1 MSGPTG
7 RIAGDEARS
16 RLYDA
21 MRMEGSATERIR
33 RALEVGTEYFGVEHG
48 YVTEINRETDDWEVY
63 ISIDPSGQ
71 IAPEGLNVDYS
82 TTYCRRTIEEEAVV
96 ALHDA
101 PDDDYERDPEFKS
114 YGFHCYHGAPVMVE
128 GDAFGTV
135 CFVSQDARIEPFSDS
150 EKAFTDLIA
159 QMIGSE
165 IERERKQA
173 TLDAREAELEK
184 RQELYRAV
192 IDASFDLV
200 FRLDRE
206 GTYTYH
212 SPASTELLGYRP
224 EEIVDQQYTLLLPDE
239 ETGEMADD
247 LFERVLGGETVEE
260 RYLPLETKHGD
271 ILYVDIRVTP
281 IYAADVPPDERTPDD
296 IVAMQG
302 MAHDA
307 TERKQYDRLIRVLNR
322 VLRHNLRNDITII
335 QGYAG
340 VLETRVDPDDAEL
353 VDRIQETTQRLLGM
367 SETARELEENFQT
380 DPELEDVDVVPMV
393 ERLADQ
399 ATRRYDGVDVSIET
413 PDRALARSAPRLETA
428 LWELLDNAAR
438 HAGATPTIDV
448 SIRDT
453 GATIEIAVADD
464 GPGLPSQ
471 ESAVLESGEET
482 PLVHGSGLGLWLVYW
497 IVSSLDGEIRVP
509 TNDGGGCVVVRLATP
524 LS

>member
-1 MSGPTG
+1 MSGPSG
-7 RIAGDEARS
+7 RISGDEARS

-21 MRMEGSATERIR
+21 MRLEGSPAKRIR

-48 YVTEINRETDDWEVY
+48 YVAAIDRDADDWEIY
-63 ISIDPSGQ
+63 ISIDPDGPVAS
-71 IAPEGLNVDYS
+71 EGLNVDYS
-82 TTYCRRTIEEEAVV
+82 TTYCKRTIEEEAVV

-101 PDDDYERDPEFKS
+101 PDDDYETDPEFQS
-114 YGFHCYHGAPVMVE
+114 YGLHCYHGAPVMVDGE
-128 GDAFGTV
+128 PFGTV
-135 CFVSQDARIEPFSDS
+135 CFVSRDARGEPFTDS

-159 QMIGSE
+159 QMVGSE

-173 TLDAREAELEK
+173 TLDAREAEIEQ

-212 SPASTELLGYRP
+212 SPTSEAILGYTP
-224 EEIVDQQYTLLLPDE
+224 DEIVGRQYTLLLPDG
-239 ETGEMADD
+239 ETSETADS
-247 LFERVLGGETVEE
+247 LFGRALDGETVEE
-260 RYLPLETKHGD
+260 RYLPLETKDGD
-271 ILYVDIRVTP
+271 ILYADIRVTP
-281 IYAADVPPDERTPDD
+281 IYAADVPADERTPED

-340 VLETRVDPDDAEL
+340 ILEERTDPADVEP
-353 VDRIQETTQRLLGM
+353 VEHIQEATQRLLGM
-367 SETARELEENFQT
+367 SETARELEENFET
-380 DPELEDVDVVPMV
+380 DPELETVDVVGMV
-393 ERLADQ
+393 ERLANQ
-399 ATRRYDGVDVSIET
+399 AAQRYGAVDVRVET
-413 PDRALARSAPRLETA
+413 PERALARSAPRLETA
-428 LWELLDNAAR
+428 LWELLDNAAT
-438 HAGATPTIDV
+438 HAGTEPTIDV
-448 SIRDT
+448 SVRDT
-453 GATIEIAVADD
+453 GATVEIAVADD

-471 ESAVLESGEET
+471 ETAVLESGEET

-497 IVSSLDGEIRVP
+497 IVSSLDGGIRVP
-509 TNDGGGCVVVRLATP
+509 DTDGGGCVVVSLATP
-524 LS
+524 PS